1 MQWKRG
7 KDAEVEE
14 QEEEEDK
21 MAGNSDSSLK
31 VTVKNDRF
39 ERNSRDNTTKATS
52 TKSIGIRE
60 LRTGVEVEVSNLQ
73 NTVEK
78 EDIAVL
84 FGRNGKV
91 KSVTMELDSH
101 GKGTGRAFVM
111 MDSKDGAYAAVRE
124 YDGVKLDGK
133 PMTIRVIGGSKTISD
148 VVKESK
154 KVVESSKGST
164 RERKPERED
173 GQVTSGGGSST
184 VAINSNTGGIAS
196 HFLPYVSRGRGRGYS
211 RGGRRGGVRRGR
223 RGESRTPTSLNALDA
238 DLDAYMSK

>member
-1 MQWKRG
+1 M
-7 KDAEVEE
+7 
-14 QEEEEDK
+14 
-21 MAGNSDSSLK
+21 
-31 VTVKNDRF
+31 
-39 ERNSRDNTTKATS
+39 
-52 TKSIGIRE
+52 
-60 LRTGVEVEVSNLQ
+60 
-73 NTVEK
+73 
-78 EDIAVL
+78 
-84 FGRNGKV
+84 

-164 RERKPERED
+164 RERKPEREND
-173 GQVTSGGGSST
+173 GKVVAKVASASSGGGGT
-184 VAINSNTGGIAS
+184 VTNNGNTGGIAS
-196 HFLPYVSRGRGRGYS
+196 NFLPYVSRGRGRGHS
-211 RGGRRGGVRRGR
+211 RGGRRGGR
-223 RGESRTPTSLNALDA
+223 RGEHRTPTSLTALDA